1 MAEFYKNKISF
12 TCIKL
17 NDMSDKMMKIMK
29 EHHPDMQITDMAKAS
44 LGKSAEEVNKL
55 FIESASVIL
64 RDKVGG
70 KDATGAKRTATKMGK
85 PLWNPKKL
93 EVKDIFSNITY
104 LKVNKID
111 GNMISVQNHYG
122 GSWIIS
128 KNLMAR
134 DMDSADH
141 FTKEIKCTMT
151 ELSTILQSCGD
162 YIFKVL
168 FRKKIDAAEVEAK
181 LQGVKSSDFSKPDT
195 IK

>member
-44 LGKSAEEVNKL
+44 IGKSAEEVNKL

-111 GNMISVQNHYG
+111 GNMISV
-122 GSWIIS
+122 
-128 KNLMAR
+128 
-134 DMDSADH
+134 
-141 FTKEIKCTMT
+141 
-151 ELSTILQSCGD
+151 
-162 YIFKVL
+162 
-168 FRKKIDAAEVEAK
+168 
-181 LQGVKSSDFSKPDT
+181 
-195 IK
+195 